1 MMVPEP
7 PPAPSEPEPTPLPEP
22 SIPPAGRENLE
33 EDEEEPEE
41 EGIDEETKKELK
53 TANFL
58 LAKALESPEQQA
70 EQILESV
77 ECRC

>member
-7 PPAPSEPEPTPLPEP
+7 PPAPSEPEPTPLPELP
-22 SIPPAGRENLE
+22 KPPADE
-33 EDEEEPEE
+33 EPEEPEEPEE